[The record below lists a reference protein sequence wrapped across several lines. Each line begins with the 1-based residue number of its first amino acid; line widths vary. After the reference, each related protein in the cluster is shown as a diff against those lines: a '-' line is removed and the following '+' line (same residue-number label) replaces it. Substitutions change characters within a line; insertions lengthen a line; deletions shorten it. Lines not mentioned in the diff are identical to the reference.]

1 MKRISL
7 PVLITSILLASCSP
21 PEYQVNSPSL
31 QEEAQSIPE
40 SEQAG
45 YMRILGDL
53 RWDKLTSKEEWMAI
67 FPECLTDESLRWNYK
82 RKYYSVQKDTSLD
95 NDFVPQLDKNGE
107 IIGER
112 RQNFN
117 KKCKDFLVGGIP
129 LTPIFVYFGSNSGT
143 SSKTMAISVRFDFFD
158 NSQSRAFKAAL
169 AQKYEYSLDED
180 MNQRYCSRF
189 TCWGLSDV
197 NKSSPIKAYPTPY
210 TVSLLDQ
217 VKLDTSDL

>member
-7 PVLITSILLASCSP
+7 PVLITSMLLASCSP
-21 PEYQVNSPSL
+21 SEYQVNSPSL

-53 RWDKLTSKEEWMAI
+53 QWDQLTSKEEWMAR
-67 FPECLTDESLRWNYK
+67 FPECLTNKSYAYHPSTLNLLR
-82 RKYYSVQKDTSLD
+82 SFDQKLFETSL
-95 NDFVPQLDKNGE
+95 NNSFPINWEKNRDTE
-107 IIGER
+107 YRE
-112 RQNFN
+112 
-117 KKCKDFLVGGIP
+117 CKNFLVGGIP
-129 LTPIFVYFGSNSGT
+129 LNPEEVKFGSNSGT
-143 SSKTMAISVRFDFFD
+143 SSKSMATEVRFSFFD
-158 NSQSRAFKAAL
+158 DSQSRAFKAAL

-197 NKSSPIKAYPTPY
+197 NKSSSIVAYPTPY

>member
-7 PVLITSILLASCSP
+7 PVLITSMLLASCSP
-21 PEYQVNSPSL
+21 SEYQVNSPSL

-67 FPECLTDESLRWNYK
+67 FPECLTDEFLRWENNVPS
-82 RKYYSVQKDTSLD
+82 YSVQKDTSLD

-112 RQNFN
+112 EQNFN
-117 KKCKDFLVGGIP
+117 KKCKNFLVGGIP
-129 LTPIFVYFGSNSGT
+129 LNPRSVKFGSNSGT
-143 SSKTMAISVRFDFFD
+143 SSKSMAIRVTFEFFD
-158 NSQSRAFKAAL
+158 ASQSRAFKAAL

-189 TCWGLSDV
+189 TCWELSDV
-197 NKSSPIKAYPTPY
+197 NKSSSIVAYPTPY